1 MKAQKLV
8 GWNIRRLRVA
18 QGMTIEDLA
27 GEAAIGPSYLA
38 QLERGEVNVGVVI
51 LDRLAKALAA
61 TLADFVIEPPPG
73 AKPPKPLPAGR
84 RRSNLA
90 PNIPKKMAPK

>member
-1 MKAQKLV
+1 MEAKKLV

-18 QGMTIEDLA
+18 RGITIEHLA
-27 GEAAIGPSYLA
+27 GEADIGASYLA

-61 TLADFVIEPPPG
+61 KLPDLVVEPAPG
-73 AKPPKPLPAGR
+73 AKPPKPLRAGR
-84 RRSNLA
+84 KA
-90 PNIPKKMAPK
+90 K